1 MSNNKQAI
9 RKQKTVRWIILA
21 SVWTFFLAVGFA
33 FIARVLVQSINSTI
47 ISFII
52 LFVII
57 LLGIIFDT
65 IGTAVAAADETPFH
79 SKASKKIY
87 GAKKGIYLVKN
98 AEKVANFCNDVIGDI
113 SGVLSGV
120 IGAIIIVNL
129 AMVAPGLNELYLNI
143 LLAGII
149 SAMTV
154 GGKAFGKYL
163 AINYS
168 TEVVLFTARFLTTFG
183 KMRTWNWNKDA
194 KARRG

>member
-33 FIARVLVQSINSTI
+33 FITRVLVQSINSTI
-47 ISFII
+47 ISFVI
-52 LFVII
+52 LFAII
-57 LLGIIFDT
+57 LLGITFDT

-113 SGVLSGV
+113 SGVISGV

-129 AMVAPGLNELYLNI
+129 ALVTPGLNELFLNI
-143 LLAGII
+143 LLAGLI

-168 TEVVLFTARFLTTFG
+168 TEVVFFTARLLTTFG
-183 KMRTWNWNKDA
+183 KLSIWNKDA
-194 KARRG
+194 KVKRG

>member
-1 MSNNKQAI
+1 LSNNKQAI

-33 FIARVLVQSINSTI
+33 FITRVLVQSINSTI
-47 ISFII
+47 ISFVI
-52 LFVII
+52 LFAII
-57 LLGIIFDT
+57 LLGITFDT

-113 SGVLSGV
+113 SGVISGV

-129 AMVAPGLNELYLNI
+129 ALVTPGLNELFLNI
-143 LLAGII
+143 LLAGLI

-168 TEVVLFTARFLTTFG
+168 TEVVFFTARLLTTFG
-183 KMRTWNWNKDA
+183 KLSIWNKDA
-194 KARRG
+194 KVKRG

>member
-1 MSNNKQAI
+1 
-9 RKQKTVRWIILA
+9 LA

-33 FIARVLVQSINSTI
+33 FITRVLVQSINSTI
-47 ISFII
+47 ISFVI
-52 LFVII
+52 LFAII
-57 LLGIIFDT
+57 LLGITFDT

-113 SGVLSGV
+113 SGVISGV

-129 AMVAPGLNELYLNI
+129 ALVTPGLNELFLNI
-143 LLAGII
+143 LLAGLI

-168 TEVVLFTARFLTTFG
+168 TEVVFFTARLLTTFG
-183 KMRTWNWNKDA
+183 KLSIWNKDA
-194 KARRG
+194 KVKRG